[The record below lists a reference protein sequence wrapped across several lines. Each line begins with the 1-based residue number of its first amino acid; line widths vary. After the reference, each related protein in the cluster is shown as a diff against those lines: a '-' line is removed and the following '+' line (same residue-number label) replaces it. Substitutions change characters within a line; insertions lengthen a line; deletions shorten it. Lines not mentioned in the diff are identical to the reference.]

1 MRCPSYFSHRHTP
14 KVYGILCKSM
24 YRNLSILFTVL
35 GLLGSS
41 FVLAHGVN
49 FSQLQGVRLCIDPR
63 SVLVYMSLQ
72 DEAQSAAQTQQV
84 QARLYASLR
93 STLVNYQVPFV
104 EKKRCTSKDGFVFSA
119 FFAAFADMG
128 DGQEPVY
135 AVRAL
140 TQTGEAPARDDTRA
154 LAADTIL
161 PNMTF
166 DSQLTSIVSEADM
179 TTNFDDL
186 IRATNEDTFRD
197 LATSWWENN
206 PDGLPQRTLPPQ
218 VIGGSV
224 SALFFLIGAVVLF
237 RRMQKEKRLEA
248 NAK

>member
-1 MRCPSYFSHRHTP
+1 MF
-14 KVYGILCKSM
+14 
-24 YRNLSILFTVL
+24 RNLLPVL
-35 GLLGSS
+35 AFLVFVGSS
-41 FVLAHGVN
+41 LVLAHGVN
-49 FSQLQGVRLCIDPR
+49 FSQLQGVKLCIDER
-63 SVLVYMSLQ
+63 SFMVDMRLQ
-72 DEAQSAAQTQQV
+72 DASQNTARSQQV
-84 QARLYASLR
+84 KARLYESLR
-93 STLVNYQVPFV
+93 TTLVNYQVPFT
-104 EKKRCTSKDGFVFSA
+104 EKKLCTSKDGFVFSA
-119 FFAAFADMG
+119 FFASFADMG

-135 AVRAL
+135 AVRAI
-140 TQTGEAPARDDTRA
+140 TQTGQAPARDDTRG

-166 DSQLTSIVSEADM
+166 DSQLTTIVSPADM
-179 TTNFDDL
+179 TTYFDEL
-186 IRATNEDTFRD
+186 LKATNEDTFRD

-206 PDGLPQRTLPPQ
+206 PDGLPQRSIPPQ

>member
-1 MRCPSYFSHRHTP
+1 MLRSLLP
-14 KVYGILCKSM
+14 
-24 YRNLSILFTVL
+24 VL
-35 GLLGSS
+35 ALLVSVGSS
-41 FVLAHGVN
+41 LVLAHGVN

-63 SVLVYMSLQ
+63 SVLVYMRLQ
-72 DEAQSAAQTQQV
+72 DEAQNTVQSQQV
-84 QARLYASLR
+84 QARLYQSLR
-93 STLVNYQVPFV
+93 STLLNYQVPFV
-104 EKKRCTSKDGFVFSA
+104 EKKLCTSKDGFVYSA
-119 FFAAFADMG
+119 FYAAYAEMG
-128 DGQEPVY
+128 DGQESVY

-166 DSQLTSIVSEADM
+166 DSQLTSIVSVEEM
-179 TTNFDDL
+179 TTYFDDL
-186 IRATNEDTFRD
+186 IKATNEDTFRD

-206 PDGLPQRTLPPQ
+206 PDGLPQRSIPPQ

-237 RRMQKEKRLEA
+237 RRMQKEKRHEA
-248 NAK
+248 IK

>member
-1 MRCPSYFSHRHTP
+1 MLRSLLP
-14 KVYGILCKSM
+14 
-24 YRNLSILFTVL
+24 VL
-35 GLLGSS
+35 ALLVSVGSS
-41 FVLAHGVN
+41 LVLAHGVN

-63 SVLVYMSLQ
+63 SVLVYMRLQ
-72 DEAQSAAQTQQV
+72 DEAQNTAQSQQV
-84 QARLYASLR
+84 QGRLYQSLR

-104 EKKRCTSKDGFVFSA
+104 EKKLCTSKDGFVYSA
-119 FFAAFADMG
+119 FYAAYAEMG
-128 DGQEPVY
+128 EGQESVY

-140 TQTGEAPARDDTRA
+140 TQTGEAPARDDARA

-166 DSQLTSIVSEADM
+166 DSQLTSIVSVEEM
-179 TTNFDDL
+179 TTYFDDL
-186 IRATNEDTFRD
+186 IKATNEDTFRD

-224 SALFFLIGAVVLF
+224 SAFIFLVGAVVVY

-248 NAK
+248 TK